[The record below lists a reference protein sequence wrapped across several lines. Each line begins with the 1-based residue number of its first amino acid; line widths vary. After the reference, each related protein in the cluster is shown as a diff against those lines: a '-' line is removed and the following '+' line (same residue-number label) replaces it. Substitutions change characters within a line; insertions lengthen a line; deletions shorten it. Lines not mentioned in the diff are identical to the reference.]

1 MSSTEQVIRPDLGT
15 QLGPVVNE
23 ALMLAGETSGLA
35 TAVDLRSDVRALTSS
50 LLGRLV
56 VASESGQHA
65 VETIAALVGRPGLVA
80 TLARLPRVH
89 TTYRFAANPTL
100 TLTSD
105 STDLTVPLRDDGSP
119 VAPSDLDASSSRAL
133 LQLEVAVP
141 APVLSWVS
149 IVHLPDLNRSGAT
162 VDPWASLTDVTSF
175 AYVKRAVAPLSA
187 AEVAFLHQAGARV
200 RRAVLLVTEAGQ
212 SPSWVDAAQVDQT
225 LLGSGMDDNATWSV
239 KVLPD
244 EDPDAVRDGLMG
256 WLGAGCMPK
265 GPVRETLA
273 LVRTTAAAV
282 LATTVANQGTTE
294 AATDEM
300 RQAEAATAEAIHA
313 AMTWLP
319 RLGFEL
325 SRLRADM
332 TERASRTMVQL
343 EQKHDQAIQQD
354 VAGVSEVLPQLLIAD
369 LHQLSAAVDAEM
381 CARLESVAHSFLGD
395 RFSELLPG
403 GVRRNLAPSHV
414 RMRLV
419 DVSQAHLDGRT
430 EMFANMG
437 QFNSGRQSLTMLS
450 SVASVMAVPVAL
462 VGGVIGLGFLRV
474 GRQTRQDG
482 QARVQATRWL
492 KVQVAEAGR
501 VLRHRID
508 HTLNEAQLALNLAVR
523 EYHDRS
529 TTETRVQV
537 EAARTQLAEAE
548 EAARSLADE
557 IETRTS
563 RARHLAERCM
573 HLEEVLAL
581 PDDPSH
587 LEVQR

>member
-1 MSSTEQVIRPDLGT
+1 MSSPEHVIRRDLAV

-23 ALMLAGETSGLA
+23 ALMLAGETSGLS
-35 TAVDLRSDVRALTSS
+35 TALHLRSDVKALTSS

-56 VASESGQHA
+56 VASESGQQA
-65 VETIAALVGRPGLVA
+65 AETIVGLVGRPGLAA
-80 TLARLPRVH
+80 TLARLPRVR
-89 TTYRFAANPTL
+89 TTYRFATNSSL

-119 VAPSDLDASSSRAL
+119 VAPSDLRASSQAL
-133 LQLEVAVP
+133 LQLEVALP

-149 IVHLPDLNRSGAT
+149 IVHLADLNRPGVP

-175 AYVKRAVAPLSA
+175 AYIKRAAAPLSA

-200 RRAVLLVTEAGQ
+200 RRAVLLLTDAGELLG
-212 SPSWVDAAQVDQT
+212 WADAAQVDQT
-225 LLGSGMDDNATWSV
+225 LLGVGLNDNAAWSV

-244 EDPDAVRDGLMG
+244 EDPDAVRGGLMG
-256 WLGAGCMPK
+256 WLGAGCLPK
-265 GPVRETLA
+265 GPLRETLA

-282 LATTVANQGTTE
+282 LATTATDQRVTDT
-294 AATDEM
+294 ATDEM
-300 RQAEAATAEAIHA
+300 RQAEAATAAAMHA

-332 TERASRTMVQL
+332 TERASRTLLQL
-343 EQKHDQAIQQD
+343 EQKHDQAIQSD
-354 VAGVSEVLPQLLIAD
+354 VGGVSEVLPRVLLAE
-369 LHQLSAAVDAEM
+369 LHQLSAAVDDEM
-381 CARLESVAHSFLGD
+381 CARLESVAHSLLGD
-395 RFSELLPG
+395 RFAELLPG
-403 GVRRNLAPSHV
+403 GVRRSLAPSDV
-414 RMRLV
+414 GVRLV
-419 DVSQAHLDGRT
+419 DVSQVHLDGRT
-430 EMFANMG
+430 EMFANLG
-437 QFNSGRQSLTMLS
+437 QFNSGRQSLTLLS

-474 GRQTRQDG
+474 GRQSRQDG

-508 HTLNEAQLALNLAVR
+508 HTLNEAQLAFNLAVR
-523 EYHDRS
+523 EHHDRS
-529 TTETRVQV
+529 SAETRARV
-537 EAARTQLAEAE
+537 EGARCQLAEAE
-548 EAARSLADE
+548 AVGRNLADE
-557 IETRTS
+557 IEARAS

-581 PDDPSH
+581 PDDLSH
-587 LEVQR
+587 MEVQR